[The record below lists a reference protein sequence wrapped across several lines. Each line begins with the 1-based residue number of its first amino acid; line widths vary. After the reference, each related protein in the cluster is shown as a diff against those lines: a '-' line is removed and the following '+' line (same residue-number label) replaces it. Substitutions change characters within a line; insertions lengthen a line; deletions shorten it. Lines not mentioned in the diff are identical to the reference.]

1 MEKELKMNL
10 TMDGKTISTSLPV
23 EEEMSLVEFFLS
35 LQLLLKNLQ
44 TKQPQATTFDIYDL
58 SFERIAIVGE
68 NNELYIDEAYENL
81 KTIKDLLNVCVDTI
95 EVITLGNTPVNK
107 VLQEE
112 KYLKE
117 ALDNYHFE

>member
-44 TKQPQATTFDIYDL
+44 TKQPQATTFDESEPHTRLFIC
-58 SFERIAIVGE
+58 E
-68 NNELYIDEAYENL
+68 
-81 KTIKDLLNVCVDTI
+81 
-95 EVITLGNTPVNK
+95 
-107 VLQEE
+107 
-112 KYLKE
+112 
-117 ALDNYHFE
+117 